1 MGLFFCLDA
10 WLWGRCRQQLR
21 VCTYVARSH
30 CLYWA
35 VIRQYV
41 RGGCVRARTY
51 GLFCLRDCRLFQD
64 CMCTVVCMTETQRAP
79 EGFKPRIKP
88 VEAGDDRPVSISARL
103 GRLQF
108 HTSGKF
114 RVLQVAD
121 IQDGPKIAKDT
132 IALLEASLDATR
144 PDLVVF
150 SGNQIAGFSPSF
162 AGSFR
167 KRRWSEDFISESALE
182 KTRTMVREA
191 TAQFVAPLEAR
202 KVPWVVTYGNH
213 DFQCGLSNAELDAI
227 YREFPGCINAADAL
241 LPDQTIYTCEPG
253 TLALPVRDVENSRN
267 VMGLVILDSG
277 DYAHGGGFGVP
288 SERALD
294 FLRRVPGLLSGE
306 SDVEEM
312 VSDSCPM
319 VESMVFQHMPLP
331 EYYDV
336 LKPVPANTAY
346 AMQGYRNH
354 ANAYYILDEERTQ
367 PGGYLGEG
375 ISCPD
380 QSDEFAI
387 LRDTGGYFAV
397 AAGHDHRN
405 GFVGEREGITLIATP
420 TCGFNTYGP
429 APSKRATRLIEFDI
443 RHPYEP
449 RTQLLE
455 FGELVGKPSSSKQ
468 VYTYAVNQS
477 VPGEGEGDDLLRKPS
492 FWNKV
497 ADVFHDI
504 AINLP

>member
-1 MGLFFCLDA
+1 
-10 WLWGRCRQQLR
+10 
-21 VCTYVARSH
+21 
-30 CLYWA
+30 
-35 VIRQYV
+35 
-41 RGGCVRARTY
+41 
-51 GLFCLRDCRLFQD
+51 
-64 CMCTVVCMTETQRAP
+64 MTETQRAP
-79 EGFKPRIKP
+79 EGFRPRIKP
-88 VEAGDDRPVSISARL
+88 AEAGDDRPVSISARL

-150 SGNQIAGFSPSF
+150 SGNQIAGFGPSF
-162 AGSFR
+162 AGTFR
-167 KRRWSEDFISESALE
+167 KRRWSEEPISEIALE

-191 TAQFVAPLEAR
+191 TAQLVAPLETR

-227 YREFPGCINAADAL
+227 YREFSGCINAADTL
-241 LPDQTIYTCEPG
+241 LPDQTIYSCEPG
-253 TLALPVRDVENSRN
+253 TLTLPVRDVEDSHN
-267 VMGLVILDSG
+267 VLGLVILDSG

-288 SERALD
+288 SERAHD
-294 FLRRVPGLLSGE
+294 FLRKVPKLLGNQ
-306 SDVEEM
+306 DGAAVQ
-312 VSDSCPM
+312 
-319 VESMVFQHMPLP
+319 SMVFQHMPLP

-354 ANAYYILDEERTQ
+354 ANTYYILDEERTQ
-367 PGGYLGEG
+367 PGSYLGEG

-380 QSDEFAI
+380 HSDEFAI
-387 LRDTGGYFAV
+387 LQDTGGYFAV

-405 GFVGEREGITLIATP
+405 GFVGEYEGVTLIATP

-429 APSKRATRLIEFDI
+429 APAKRATRLIEFDI

-468 VYTYAVNQS
+468 AYTYALNQS

-492 FWNKV
+492 FWNRPFWNKV